1 MLAPLRGFDCW
12 LDFQTY
18 HKMELSWSR
27 KLGRM
32 VVMDGKEEE
41 EEDVLTLYQLLHFHT
56 LLLLAAEFSDEEIN
70 FRAVALLPSDM
81 ATTFT
86 S

>member
-1 MLAPLRGFDCW
+1 
-12 LDFQTY
+12 
-18 HKMELSWSR
+18 
-27 KLGRM
+27 
-32 VVMDGKEEE
+32 MDGKEEE